1 VSSNF
6 SQRGR
11 LRPPLLGERAGVRV
25 ILQGRPWS
33 SALLLS
39 LSLLTAGLLTGCGG
53 KNTHELVLYTS
64 QDEVYAEPICQ
75 LFEQQTGVKVRAVF
89 DSESVKTVGL
99 VNRLMAESSNP
110 QCDVFWNNEE
120 FRTRQL
126 AAHGIFRPA
135 NDWSKLGY
143 RSRRIVINTNL
154 LTPDKAFHLF
164 SEATNAAWRGKV
176 ALAYPF
182 FGTTATH
189 FLALRQ
195 LWGDVAWQAWCRALV
210 ANKPFLVEGNSLVVR
225 QVASGQAWIGF
236 TDSDDVAAGQR
247 EGLPVAALPPTEE
260 TLFLPNT
267 VGVLRGAPHA
277 AEAQQFFEFLNK
289 PEVSQR
295 LVDAHALE
303 GATFGAAESAKGLQ
317 VDWDGLLRDLDAATA
332 EMKEIF
338 LR

>member
-1 VSSNF
+1 M
-6 SQRGR
+6 
-11 LRPPLLGERAGVRV
+11 AA
-25 ILQGRPWS
+25 
-33 SALLLS
+33 ALV
-39 LSLLTAGLLTGCGG
+39 AGCGR
-53 KNTHELVLYTS
+53 NSAREVVLYSS
-64 QDEVYAEPICQ
+64 QDEVYAEPICAE
-75 LFEQQTGVKVRAVF
+75 FERQTGVKVRPVF

-99 VNRLMAESSNP
+99 VNRLLAESHNP

-126 AAHGIFRPA
+126 AAHGVFRPA
-135 NDWSKLGY
+135 NGWSKLGY

-154 LTPDKAFHLF
+154 LTPDKAFRLF
-164 SEATNAAWRGKV
+164 SDATNTAWRGKV
-176 ALAYPF
+176 ALAYPL

-195 LWGDVAWQAWCRALV
+195 RWGDAAWQAWCRALV

-225 QVASGQAWIGF
+225 QVASGQAWLGF

-247 EGLPVAALPPTEE
+247 EGLPVAALPANEE

-267 VGVLRGAPHA
+267 VGVMRGAPHP

-303 GATFGAAESAKGLQ
+303 GASWGAAEATNGLQ
-317 VDWDGLLRDLDAATA
+317 VDWDALLRDLDAATA